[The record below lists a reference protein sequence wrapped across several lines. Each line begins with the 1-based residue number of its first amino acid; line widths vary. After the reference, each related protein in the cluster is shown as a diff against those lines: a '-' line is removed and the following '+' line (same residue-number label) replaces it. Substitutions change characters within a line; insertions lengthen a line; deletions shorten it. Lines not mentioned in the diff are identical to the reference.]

1 MELDRRLGTL
11 LGQAVSIRLLVLL
24 VAGILAFMLL
34 GALQPAGT
42 VMGPSSVA
50 AHEVCGSNCFHSQVY
65 GTLSA
70 CRRAGERALRADP
83 YPRLDWEHYHCIKG
97 YTRDGPIWQLHLWDL
112 GEPG

>member
-1 MELDRRLGTL
+1 MRLDRCLGAL
-11 LGQAVSIRLLVLL
+11 LGQAVRIRRLALLL
-24 VAGILAFMLL
+24 AGIFAFTLL

-50 AHEVCGSNCFHSQVY
+50 AHPVCGNKCFHRSVY
-65 GTLSA
+65 ETLGA

-97 YTRDGPIWQLHLWDL
+97 QTREGPVYQLHLWDL
-112 GEPG
+112 GSPG